1 MTDYSDLTDNV
12 RNYTETTTTVL
23 SDAVIQPFIESI
35 EDKVRRTVDL
45 NYYRKYDTA
54 TLTINNPFLPLPA
67 DWEATRY
74 VQLIDSN
81 DDRTYLIQKDISF
94 MNEYAPDRTD
104 TATPKFYAMWDQ
116 DTHYLA
122 PTPNA
127 ALTVELAYTYKPAGL
142 TSSNTSTWLSQNAP
156 NVLLYGC
163 ILEALGYLK
172 GPADMIQYY
181 DKMYNQSVQALAT
194 YEMGRDRTYEMGRDR
209 RDEFR
214 DGVIRIP
221 LESRNP

>member
-1 MTDYSDLTDNV
+1 MTDFSDLVDNV
-12 RNYTETTTTVL
+12 RNYTETDSTVL
-23 SDAVIQPFIESI
+23 TDAIIQQFIDST
-35 EDKVRRTVDL
+35 EDKVRRKVDL
-45 NYYRKYDTA
+45 NYYRRYDTA
-54 TLTINNPFLPLPA
+54 TLTVNNPFLPLPA

-74 VQLIDSN
+74 LQLIDGSN
-81 DDRTYLIQKDISF
+81 NRTFLIQKDISF
-94 MNEYAPDRTD
+94 INEFAPDRTSS
-104 TATPKFYAMWDQ
+104 AAGTPKYYADYDQ
-116 DTHYLA
+116 DTHMLA

-127 ALTVELAYTYKPAGL
+127 ALTVELAYTYKPPVL
-142 TSSNTSTWLSQNAP
+142 SSTTTSNWMSQNAP

-163 ILEALGYLK
+163 VLEALGYLK

-181 DKMYNQSVQALAT
+181 DKMYNQSLKDLAS
-194 YEMGRDRTYEMGRDR
+194 YEMGRDR

>member
-1 MTDYSDLTDNV
+1 MSDYSDLTDNI
-12 RNYTETTTTVL
+12 RNYTETSTSVL
-23 SDAVIQPFIESI
+23 SDTLIQPFIESV

-54 TLTINNPFLPLPA
+54 TLTVNNPYLPLPS

-74 VQLIDSN
+74 IQVIDSN
-81 DDRTYLIQKDISF
+81 DDRTFLIQKDISF
-94 MNEYAPDRTD
+94 MNEYAPDNTS
-104 TATPKFYAMWDQ
+104 AGAGTPKYYAMWDQ

-127 ALTVELAYTYKPAGL
+127 ALTVELAYTYKPTGL
-142 TSSNTSTWLSQNAP
+142 SSTTTSTWVSQNAP

-194 YEMGRDRTYEMGRDR
+194 YEMGRDR

>member
-1 MTDYSDLTDNV
+1 MTDFSDLVDNV
-12 RNYTETTTTVL
+12 RNYTETDSSVL
-23 SDAVIQPFIESI
+23 TDAIIQQFIDST
-35 EDKVRRTVDL
+35 EDKVRRKVDL
-45 NYYRKYDTA
+45 NYYRRYDTA
-54 TLTINNPFLPLPA
+54 TLTVNNPFLPLPS

-74 VQLIDSN
+74 IQLIDTN
-81 DDRTYLIQKDISF
+81 DDRTFLIQKDISF
-94 MNEYAPDRTD
+94 INEFAPDRTS
-104 TATPKFYAMWDQ
+104 TGAGTPKYYAVYD
-116 DTHYLA
+116 DNTHMLA

-127 ALTVELAYTYKPAGL
+127 ALTVELAYTYKPPIL
-142 TSSNTSTWLSQNAP
+142 SSTTTSNWMSQNAP

-163 ILEALGYLK
+163 VLEALGYLK

-181 DKMYNQSVQALAT
+181 DKMYNQSLKDLAS
-194 YEMGRDRTYEMGRDR
+194 YEMGRDR

>member
-12 RNYTETTTTVL
+12 RNYTETSTNVL
-23 SDAVIQPFIESI
+23 SNAVIQPFIESV
-35 EDKVRRTVDL
+35 EDKIRRTVDL

-54 TLTINNPFLPLPA
+54 TLTVNNAFLPLPS

-74 VQLIDSN
+74 IQLIDAN
-81 DDRTYLIQKDISF
+81 DDRTFLIQKDNSF
-94 MNEYAPDRTD
+94 MNEYAPDNTS
-104 TATPKFYAMWDQ
+104 AGAGTPKYYAMWDQ

-127 ALTVELAYTYKPAGL
+127 ALTVELAYTYKPTGL
-142 TSSNTSTWLSQNAP
+142 SSTTTSTWLSQNAP

-181 DKMYNQSVQALAT
+181 DKMYNQSLQALA
-194 YEMGRDRTYEMGRDR
+194 TYEMGRDR

>member
-1 MTDYSDLTDNV
+1 MTDYSDLTDNI
-12 RNYTETTTTVL
+12 RNYTETSTTVL
-23 SDAVIQPFIESI
+23 SNTVIQPFIESI

-54 TLTINNPFLPLPA
+54 TLTVNNPFLPLPA

-74 VQLIDSN
+74 VQLIDSG

-94 MNEYAPDRTD
+94 MNEYAPDRTS
-104 TATPKFYAMWDQ
+104 TGAATPKYYAMWDQ

-127 ALTVELAYTYKPAGL
+127 ALTVELAYTYKPPGL
-142 TSSNTSTWLSQNAP
+142 TSTNTSTWLSQNAP

-194 YEMGRDRTYEMGRDR
+194 YEMGRDR

>member
-12 RNYTETTTTVL
+12 RNYTETSTNVL
-23 SDAVIQPFIESI
+23 SNAVIQPFIESV
-35 EDKVRRTVDL
+35 EDKIRRTVDL

-54 TLTINNPFLPLPA
+54 TLTINNAFLPLPA

-74 VQLIDSN
+74 LQLIDGSN
-81 DDRTYLIQKDISF
+81 NRTYLIQKDISF
-94 MNEYAPDRTD
+94 MNEYAPDSTS
-104 TATPKFYAMWDQ
+104 TGAATPKYYAMWDQ

-127 ALTVELAYTYKPAGL
+127 ALTVELAYTYKPDGL
-142 TSSNTSTWLSQNAP
+142 TSTNTSNWLSQNAP

-163 ILEALGYLK
+163 IIEALGYLK

-194 YEMGRDRTYEMGRDR
+194 YEMGRDR

>member
-1 MTDYSDLTDNV
+1 MTDFSDLVDNV
-12 RNYTETTTTVL
+12 RNYTETDSSVL
-23 SDAVIQPFIESI
+23 TDAIIQQFIDST
-35 EDKVRRTVDL
+35 EDKVRRKVDL
-45 NYYRKYDTA
+45 NYYRRYDTA
-54 TLTINNPFLPLPA
+54 TLTVNNPFLPLPA

-74 VQLIDSN
+74 LQLIDGSN
-81 DDRTYLIQKDISF
+81 NRTFLIQKDISF
-94 MNEYAPDRTD
+94 INEFAPDRTSS
-104 TATPKFYAMWDQ
+104 AAGTPKYYADYDQ
-116 DTHYLA
+116 DTHMLA

-127 ALTVELAYTYKPAGL
+127 ALTVELAYTYKPPVL
-142 TSSNTSTWLSQNAP
+142 SSTTTSNWMSQNAP

-163 ILEALGYLK
+163 VLEALGYLK

-181 DKMYNQSVQALAT
+181 DKMYNQSLKDLAS
-194 YEMGRDRTYEMGRDR
+194 YEMGRDR

>member
-1 MTDYSDLTDNV
+1 MTDYSDLTDNI
-12 RNYTETTTTVL
+12 RNYTETSTSVL
-23 SDAVIQPFIESI
+23 SNTLIQPFIESI

-54 TLTINNPFLPLPA
+54 TLTVNNPFLPLPS

-74 VQLIDSN
+74 VQLIDSS
-81 DDRTYLIQKDISF
+81 DDRTFLIQKDISF
-94 MNEYAPDRTD
+94 MNEYAVDRTS
-104 TATPKFYAMWDQ
+104 AGAGTPKYYAMWDQ

-142 TSSNTSTWLSQNAP
+142 TSTNTSTWLSQNAP

-181 DKMYNQSVQALAT
+181 DKLYNQSVQALA
-194 YEMGRDRTYEMGRDR
+194 RYEMGRDR

>member
-12 RNYTETTTTVL
+12 RNYTETSTNVL
-23 SDAVIQPFIESI
+23 SNTVIQPFIESI

-54 TLTINNPFLPLPA
+54 TLTVNNAFLPLPS

-74 VQLIDSN
+74 LQIIDGSN
-81 DDRTYLIQKDISF
+81 NRTFLIQKDISF
-94 MNEYAPDRTD
+94 MNEYAPDSTS
-104 TATPKFYAMWDQ
+104 TGAGTPKYYDDLDQ

-127 ALTVELAYTYKPAGL
+127 ALTVELAYTYKPPGL
-142 TSSNTSTWLSQNAP
+142 TSTNTSTWLSQNAP

-194 YEMGRDRTYEMGRDR
+194 YEMGRDR

>member
-1 MTDYSDLTDNV
+1 MTDYSDLLSNV
-12 RNYTETTTTVL
+12 RDYTETSSDVL
-23 SDAVIQPFIESI
+23 SDSIINQFIKST
-35 EDKVRRTVDL
+35 EDKLRRTVDL
-45 NYYRKYDTA
+45 TYYRRYDTA

-74 VQLIDSN
+74 IQLIDGSN
-81 DDRTYLIQKDISF
+81 NRTFLIQKDISF
-94 MNEYAPDRTD
+94 MNEFAPNRTS
-104 TATPKFYAMWDQ
+104 TGAGTPKYYAVYDD
-116 DTHYLA
+116 DTHMLA

-127 ALTVELAYTYKPAGL
+127 ALTVELAYTYKPPVL
-142 TSSNTSTWLSQNAP
+142 SSTTTSNWVSQNAP

-181 DKMYNQSVQALAT
+181 DNMYNKSVSDLA
-194 YEMGRDRTYEMGRDR
+194 TYEMGRDR

>member
-1 MTDYSDLTDNV
+1 MTEYSDLTDNV
-12 RNYTETTTTVL
+12 RNYTETSTTVL
-23 SDAVIQPFIESI
+23 SNAVIQPFIESI

-45 NYYRKYDTA
+45 NYYRKYDSA
-54 TLTINNPFLPLPA
+54 TLSVGNAFLPLPA

-74 VQLIDSN
+74 IQLISATN
-81 DDRTYLIQKDISF
+81 DRTFLIQKDISF
-94 MNEYAPDRTD
+94 MTEYAPDRTE
-104 TATPKFYAMWDQ
+104 TSTPKYYADWDQ

-127 ALTVELAYTYKPAGL
+127 ALTVELAYTYKPPGL
-142 TSSNTSTWLSQNAP
+142 TSTNTSTWLSQNAP

-181 DKMYNQSVQALAT
+181 DKMFNQSVQALA
-194 YEMGRDRTYEMGRDR
+194 TYEMGRDR

>member
-1 MTDYSDLTDNV
+1 MTDFSDLVDNV
-12 RNYTETTTTVL
+12 RNYTETDSTVL
-23 SDAVIQPFIESI
+23 TDAIIQQFIDST
-35 EDKVRRTVDL
+35 EDKLRRKVDL
-45 NYYRKYDTA
+45 NYYRRYDTA
-54 TLTINNPFLPLPA
+54 TLTINNPFLPLPG

-74 VQLIDSN
+74 LQLIDGSN
-81 DDRTYLIQKDISF
+81 NRTFLIQKDISF
-94 MNEYAPDRTD
+94 INEFAPDRTSS
-104 TATPKFYAMWDQ
+104 AAGTPKYYADYDQ
-116 DTHYLA
+116 DTHMLA

-127 ALTVELAYTYKPAGL
+127 ALTVELAYTYKPPVL
-142 TSSNTSTWLSQNAP
+142 SSTTTSNWVSQNAP

-163 ILEALGYLK
+163 VLEALGYLK

-181 DKMYNQSVQALAT
+181 DKMYNQSLKDLAS
-194 YEMGRDRTYEMGRDR
+194 YEMGRDR

>member
-12 RNYTETTTTVL
+12 RNYTETSTNVL
-23 SDAVIQPFIESI
+23 SNTVIQPFIESI

-54 TLTINNPFLPLPA
+54 TLTVNNAFLPLPS

-74 VQLIDSN
+74 LQLIDGSN
-81 DDRTYLIQKDISF
+81 NRTFLIQKDISF
-94 MNEYAPDRTD
+94 MNEYAPDSTS
-104 TATPKFYAMWDQ
+104 TGAGTPKYYADWDQ

-127 ALTVELAYTYKPAGL
+127 ALTVELAYTYKPPGL
-142 TSSNTSTWLSQNAP
+142 TSTNTSTWLSQNAP

-163 ILEALGYLK
+163 IIEALGYLK

-181 DKMYNQSVQALAT
+181 DKMFNESVQALA
-194 YEMGRDRTYEMGRDR
+194 TYEMGRDR

>member
-74 VQLIDSN
+74 VQLIDGN

-94 MNEYAPDRTD
+94 MNEYAPDRTSAGA
-104 TATPKFYAMWDQ
+104 ATPKYYAMWDQ

-127 ALTVELAYTYKPAGL
+127 ALTVELAYTYKPVSYTHL
-142 TSSNTSTWLSQNAP
+142 TLPTNRE
-156 NVLLYGC
+156 V
-163 ILEALGYLK
+163 
-172 GPADMIQYY
+172 
-181 DKMYNQSVQALAT
+181 
-194 YEMGRDRTYEMGRDR
+194 
-209 RDEFR
+209 
-214 DGVIRIP
+214 
-221 LESRNP
+221 

>member
-12 RNYTETTTTVL
+12 RNYTETSTSVL
-23 SDAVIQPFIESI
+23 SNTIIQPFIESV
-35 EDKVRRTVDL
+35 EDKLRRTVDL

-54 TLTINNPFLPLPA
+54 TLTVNNPFLPLPS

-74 VQLIDSN
+74 LQLIDAS
-81 DDRTYLIQKDISF
+81 DDRTFLIQKDISF
-94 MNEYAPDRTD
+94 MNEYAVDRTSAGA
-104 TATPKFYAMWDQ
+104 ATPKYYAMWDQ

-127 ALTVELAYTYKPAGL
+127 ALNVELAYTYKPTGL
-142 TSSNTSTWLSQNAP
+142 LSTTTSTWLSQNAP

-181 DKMYNQSVQALAT
+181 DKMDNQSLQALA
-194 YEMGRDRTYEMGRDR
+194 TYEMGRDR

>member
-1 MTDYSDLTDNV
+1 MTDFSDLVDNV
-12 RNYTETTTTVL
+12 RNYTETDSTVL
-23 SDAVIQPFIESI
+23 TDAIIQQFIDST
-35 EDKVRRTVDL
+35 EDKVRRKVDL
-45 NYYRKYDTA
+45 NYYRRYDTA
-54 TLTINNPFLPLPA
+54 TLTVNNPFLPLPA

-74 VQLIDSN
+74 LQLIDAN
-81 DDRTYLIQKDISF
+81 DNRTFLIQKDISF
-94 MNEYAPDRTD
+94 INEFAPDRTSS
-104 TATPKFYAMWDQ
+104 AAGTPKYYADYDQ
-116 DTHYLA
+116 DTHMLA

-127 ALTVELAYTYKPAGL
+127 ALTVELAYTYKPPVL
-142 TSSNTSTWLSQNAP
+142 SSTTTSNWMSQNAP

-163 ILEALGYLK
+163 VLEALGYLK

-181 DKMYNQSVQALAT
+181 DKMYNQSLKDLAS
-194 YEMGRDRTYEMGRDR
+194 YEMGRDR

>member
-12 RNYTETTTTVL
+12 RNYTETSTNVL
-23 SDAVIQPFIESI
+23 SNTVIQPFIEST

-54 TLTINNPFLPLPA
+54 TLTISNPFLPLPA

-94 MNEYAPDRTD
+94 MNEYAPDRTS

-142 TSSNTSTWLSQNAP
+142 TSTNTSTWLSQNAP

-194 YEMGRDRTYEMGRDR
+194 YEMGRDR

>member
-1 MTDYSDLTDNV
+1 MTDFSDLVDNV
-12 RNYTETTTTVL
+12 RNYTETDSSVL
-23 SDAVIQPFIESI
+23 TDAIIQQFIDST

-45 NYYRKYDTA
+45 NYYRRYDTA
-54 TLTINNPFLPLPA
+54 TLTVNNPFLPLPG

-74 VQLIDSN
+74 LQLIDAN
-81 DDRTYLIQKDISF
+81 DNRTFLIQKDISF
-94 MNEYAPDRTD
+94 INEFAPDRTSS
-104 TATPKFYAMWDQ
+104 AAGTPKYYAMYDQ
-116 DTHYLA
+116 DTHMLA

-127 ALTVELAYTYKPAGL
+127 ALTVELAYTYKPPVL
-142 TSSNTSTWLSQNAP
+142 SSTTTSNWVSQNAP

-163 ILEALGYLK
+163 VLEALGYLK

-181 DKMYNQSVQALAT
+181 DKMYNKSLKDLAS
-194 YEMGRDRTYEMGRDR
+194 YEMGRDR
-209 RDEFR
+209 RDEYR

>member
-12 RNYTETTTTVL
+12 RNYTETSTSVL
-23 SDAVIQPFIESI
+23 SNTIIQPFIESV
-35 EDKVRRTVDL
+35 EDKLRRTVDL

-54 TLTINNPFLPLPA
+54 TLTVNNPFLPLPS

-74 VQLIDSN
+74 VQLIDGS
-81 DDRTYLIQKDISF
+81 DDRTFLIQKDISF
-94 MNEYAPDRTD
+94 MNEYAVDRTSAGA
-104 TATPKFYAMWDQ
+104 ATPKYYAMWDQ

-127 ALTVELAYTYKPAGL
+127 ALTVELAYTYKPPVL
-142 TSSNTSTWLSQNAP
+142 SSTTTSNWVSQNAP
-156 NVLLYGC
+156 HVLLYGC
-163 ILEALGYLK
+163 VLEALGYLK

-194 YEMGRDRTYEMGRDR
+194 YEMGRDR

>member
-12 RNYTETTTTVL
+12 RNYTETSTNVL
-23 SDAVIQPFIESI
+23 SNAVIQPFIESI

-54 TLTINNPFLPLPA
+54 TLTVNNPFLPLPA

-74 VQLIDSN
+74 VQLIDSG
-81 DDRTYLIQKDISF
+81 DDRSYLIQKDISF
-94 MNEYAPDRTD
+94 MNEYAPDRTS
-104 TATPKFYAMWDQ
+104 TGAATPKYYAMWDQ

-127 ALTVELAYTYKPAGL
+127 ALTVELAYTYKPPGL
-142 TSSNTSTWLSQNAP
+142 TSTNTSTWLSQNAP

-194 YEMGRDRTYEMGRDR
+194 YEMGRDR

>member
-1 MTDYSDLTDNV
+1 MTDYSDLLSNV
-12 RNYTETTTTVL
+12 RNYTETTSDVL
-23 SDAVIQPFIESI
+23 TDAIINQFIQST
-35 EDKVRRTVDL
+35 EDKLRRTVDL
-45 NYYRKYDTA
+45 TYYRRYDTA
-54 TLTINNPFLPLPA
+54 TLTINNAFLPLPA

-74 VQLIDSN
+74 VQLIDSSDN
-81 DDRTYLIQKDISF
+81 RTFLIQKDISF
-94 MNEYAPDRTD
+94 INEYKPNRTS
-104 TATPKFYAMWDQ
+104 TGAGTPKYYAVYDD
-116 DTHYLA
+116 DTHMLA

-127 ALTVELAYTYKPAGL
+127 ALTVELAYTYKPPVL
-142 TSSNTSTWLSQNAP
+142 SSTTTSNWVSQNAP

-181 DKMYNQSVQALAT
+181 DKNYNQSVQALA
-194 YEMGRDRTYEMGRDR
+194 TYEMGRDR

>member
-12 RNYTETTTTVL
+12 RNYTETSTSVL
-23 SDAVIQPFIESI
+23 SNTIIQPFIESV
-35 EDKVRRTVDL
+35 EDKLRRTVDL

-54 TLTINNPFLPLPA
+54 TLTVNNPFLPLPS

-74 VQLIDSN
+74 VQLIDGS
-81 DDRTYLIQKDISF
+81 DDRTFLIQKDISF
-94 MNEYAPDRTD
+94 MNEYAVDRTS
-104 TATPKFYAMWDQ
+104 AGAGTPKYYAMWDQ

-127 ALTVELAYTYKPAGL
+127 ALTVELAYTYKPTGL
-142 TSSNTSTWLSQNAP
+142 SSTTTSTWVSQNAP

-181 DKMYNQSVQALAT
+181 DKMYNQSVQSLA
-194 YEMGRDRTYEMGRDR
+194 TYEMGRDR

>member
-1 MTDYSDLTDNV
+1 MTDFSDLVDNV
-12 RNYTETTTTVL
+12 RNYTETDSSVL
-23 SDAVIQPFIESI
+23 TDAIIQQFIDST

-45 NYYRKYDTA
+45 NYYRRYDTA
-54 TLTINNPFLPLPA
+54 TLTVNNPFLPLPG

-74 VQLIDSN
+74 LQLIDAN
-81 DDRTYLIQKDISF
+81 DNRTFLIQKDISF
-94 MNEYAPDRTD
+94 INEFAPDRTSS
-104 TATPKFYAMWDQ
+104 AAGTPKYYAMYDQ
-116 DTHYLA
+116 DTHMLA

-127 ALTVELAYTYKPAGL
+127 ALTVELAYTYKPPVL
-142 TSSNTSTWLSQNAP
+142 SSTTTSNWMSQNAP

-163 ILEALGYLK
+163 VLEALGYLK

-181 DKMYNQSVQALAT
+181 DKMYNKSLKDLAS
-194 YEMGRDRTYEMGRDR
+194 YEMGRDR

>member
-12 RNYTETTTTVL
+12 RNYTETSTSVL
-23 SDAVIQPFIESI
+23 SDTIIQPFIESI
-35 EDKVRRTVDL
+35 EDKIRRTVDL

-54 TLTINNPFLPLPA
+54 TLTVNNPYLPLPS

-74 VQLIDSN
+74 VQLIDGSN
-81 DDRTYLIQKDISF
+81 DRTYLIQKDISF
-94 MNEYAPDRTD
+94 MNEYAPDSTA
-104 TATPKFYAMWDQ
+104 TGAATPKFYAMWDQ

-127 ALTVELAYTYKPAGL
+127 ALTVELAYTYKPPGL
-142 TSSNTSTWLSQNAP
+142 TSTNTSTWLSQNAP

-194 YEMGRDRTYEMGRDR
+194 YEMGRDR

>member
-12 RNYTETTTTVL
+12 RNYTETSTNVL
-23 SDAVIQPFIESI
+23 SDAVIQPFIKST
-35 EDKVRRTVDL
+35 EDKVFRTVDL

-54 TLTINNPFLPLPA
+54 TLTVNNPFLPLPS

-74 VQLIDSN
+74 LQLIDAN
-81 DDRTYLIQKDISF
+81 DDRTFLIQKDISF
-94 MNEYAPDRTD
+94 MNEYAVDRTS
-104 TATPKFYAMWDQ
+104 AGAGTPKYYAMWDQ

-127 ALTVELAYTYKPAGL
+127 ALTVELAYTYKPTGL
-142 TSSNTSTWLSQNAP
+142 SSTNTSTWLSQNAP
-156 NVLLYGC
+156 NVLLFGC
-163 ILEALGYLK
+163 IIEALGYLK
-172 GPADMIQYY
+172 GPADMIQFYFN
-181 DKMYNQSVQALAT
+181 KYNESVRDLA
-194 YEMGRDRTYEMGRDR
+194 TYEMGRDR

>member
-12 RNYTETTTTVL
+12 RNYTETSTNVL
-23 SDAVIQPFIESI
+23 SNTVIQPFIESI

-54 TLTINNPFLPLPA
+54 TLTINNAFLPLPA

-74 VQLIDSN
+74 LQIIDGSN
-81 DDRTYLIQKDISF
+81 NRTFLIQKDISF
-94 MNEYAPDRTD
+94 MNEYAPDSTS
-104 TATPKFYAMWDQ
+104 TGAGTPKYYADWDQ

-127 ALTVELAYTYKPAGL
+127 ALTVELAYTYKPPGL
-142 TSSNTSTWLSQNAP
+142 TSTNTSTWLSQNAP

-163 ILEALGYLK
+163 IIEALGYLK
-172 GPADMIQYY
+172 GPADMIQ
-181 DKMYNQSVQALAT
+181 
-194 YEMGRDRTYEMGRDR
+194 
-209 RDEFR
+209 
-214 DGVIRIP
+214 
-221 LESRNP
+221 

>member
-12 RNYTETTTTVL
+12 RNYTETSTNVL
-23 SDAVIQPFIESI
+23 SNTVIQPFIESI

-54 TLTINNPFLPLPA
+54 TLTISNPFLPLPA

-74 VQLIDSN
+74 VQLIDSG

-94 MNEYAPDRTD
+94 MNEYAPDRTS
-104 TATPKFYAMWDQ
+104 TGAGTPKYYAMWDQ

-127 ALTVELAYTYKPAGL
+127 ALTVELAYTYKPPGL
-142 TSSNTSTWLSQNAP
+142 TSTNTSTWLSQNAP

-163 ILEALGYLK
+163 IIEALGYLK

-194 YEMGRDRTYEMGRDR
+194 YEMGRDR